1 MHYTKVSLVLIL
13 KILGLIDIFSVKL
26 IKRRA
31 NESVQLMKALN
42 VLLNKEKN
50 TVGVE
55 VQKY

>member
-13 KILGLIDIFSVKL
+13 TILGLIDIFSVKL
-26 IKRRA
+26 IKRTA
-31 NESVQLMKALN
+31 NESVQFMNALN